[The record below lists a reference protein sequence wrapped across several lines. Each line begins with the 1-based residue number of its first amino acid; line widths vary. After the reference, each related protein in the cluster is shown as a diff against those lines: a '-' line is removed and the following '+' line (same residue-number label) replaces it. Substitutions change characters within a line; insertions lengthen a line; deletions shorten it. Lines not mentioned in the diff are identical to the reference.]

1 MSQPGARIRRRREEL
16 KLSQSELAQLLGYTD
31 RSAIAKIEKGVNS
44 LTHEKI
50 AAFAQALQTSSAYL
64 MGWVEDSYDY
74 DSDPE
79 DRRSAIPTGSYSLL
93 EQKHHGDLRAIWEE
107 WNAVHSHKESYGSE
121 HRPIAD
127 KNDIKFALF
136 GGDGDITDEMYE
148 EVLQFAA
155 FVKNR
160 NRDPRKG

>member
-1 MSQPGARIRRRREEL
+1 MSQPGPRIRERREAL
-16 KLSQSELAQLLGYTD
+16 DLSQRDLAQLLGYTD

-50 AAFAQALQTSSAYL
+50 EAFAMALKTTSAYL

-74 DSDPE
+74 DRDPE
-79 DRRSAIPTGSYSLL
+79 GRKDLIPVGTYSLL
-93 EQKHHGDLRAIWEE
+93 EEKHKGDLRSIWEE
-107 WNAVHSHKESYGSE
+107 WSAIDSHVKDREQ
-121 HRPIAD
+121 HKIVD

-136 GGDGDITDEMYE
+136 GGDGEITDAMYE

-160 NRDPRKG
+160 EGKGKV